1 MWCVQCRQEV
11 PGIVAA
17 GEGRFACPRCAEI
30 LCESNADS
38 LPGTASDQGAA
49 DEGTSDDQDSA
60 ASRVDSWEVDE
71 QLRHI
76 QRLLRVERPD
86 AAEQQLRLDE
96 SHPATPPGHIPELL
110 TPNRNPSLQS
120 APSGSVLSAF
130 AWAALLLGTMGF
142 ACGGILLG
150 WSIWTERAE
159 LWNLGV
165 PITLCGQ
172 IVLLL
177 GLILQL
183 DRLWHDSRR
192 AAAKLDRVDRQLS
205 QLHSG
210 HRKLDAGPSS
220 PSDAFY
226 SHLSAGANPQLLL
239 SDLKSQLDLLAAK
252 LDEHDA

>member
-1 MWCVQCRQEV
+1 MISVFTW
-11 PGIVAA
+11 
-17 GEGRFACPRCAEI
+17 
-30 LCESNADS
+30 
-38 LPGTASDQGAA
+38 
-49 DEGTSDDQDSA
+49 
-60 ASRVDSWEVDE
+60 
-71 QLRHI
+71 
-76 QRLLRVERPD
+76 
-86 AAEQQLRLDE
+86 
-96 SHPATPPGHIPELL
+96 AT
-110 TPNRNPSLQS
+110 
-120 APSGSVLSAF
+120 
-130 AWAALLLGTMGF
+130 LLLGTMGF

-150 WSIWTERAE
+150 WSIWAERTE

-210 HRKLDAGPSS
+210 SRRLDAGPAS

-226 SHLSAGANPQLLL
+226 THLSAGANPELLL